1 MDSQEELAE
10 EQKRLRPERRPEA
23 GGEEVKAIWLV
34 GQILSNDEVREV
46 ESTLQK
52 SPRQFEAV
60 CDQLMDAYRLQ
71 SSTEA
76 FSLLYQLNR
85 NRFTRIIQMLLRGK
99 ARMLEVEDV
108 LSEVFLAIYLY
119 PNRFRAE
126 KQNAFRNWSYS
137 IIRNKV
143 FRMSRSLR
151 RDFVSVEEYE
161 EVLEDSTQI
170 EPSEVMSG
178 AEDHLEFVRDYLL
191 MLACYRQLFDKVIN
205 ERERRAL
212 WMVDIEGRDYRDASR
227 ELDVRLG
234 NFKMILCR
242 ARRKIRDAFERM
254 ARTAA

>member
-1 MDSQEELAE
+1 MDSQDGLEEERAPM
-10 EQKRLRPERRPEA
+10 RPDRRPEA
-23 GGEEVKAIWLV
+23 GGEETKAIWLV
-34 GQILSNDEVREV
+34 GQILSVDEVREV
-46 ESTLQK
+46 EATLQK
-52 SPRQFEAV
+52 NPRQFEAV

-71 SSTEA
+71 SSSEA

-85 NRFTRIIQMLLRGK
+85 NRFARIIQMLLRGK
-99 ARMLEVEDV
+99 ARVLEVEDV

-126 KQNAFRNWSYS
+126 KSNAFRNWSYS

-161 EVLEDSTQI
+161 EVLEDATQA
-170 EPSEVMSG
+170 EPAVVMSD
-178 AEDHLEFVRDYLL
+178 AEDRDEFVRDYLL
-191 MLACYRQLFDKVIN
+191 MLVCYRQLFDKVIN

-212 WMVDIEGRDYRDASR
+212 WMVDIEGRDYREASR

-242 ARRKIRDAFERM
+242 
-254 ARTAA
+254 